1 MHHLYKSL
9 YHIDCKCIVQED
21 LHDSNTFLAVVL
33 CVVLLKEHLVEQL
46 LLRELVLL
54 LDRQMMYH
62 NLNRR
67 LRHLCWQR
75 HILDIA

>member
-1 MHHLYKSL
+1 VHHLYKSL
-9 YHIDCKCIVQED
+9 YHIDYKCIVLGGLGD
-21 LHDSNTFLAVVL
+21 NNTFLAVVL
-33 CVVLLKEHLVEQL
+33 YVAFLKEHLVEQL
-46 LLRELVLL
+46 LQKGLVLL

-62 NLNRR
+62 NLSRR

>member
-1 MHHLYKSL
+1 VHHLYKSL
-9 YHIDCKCIVQED
+9 YHIDCKCIVQEG
-21 LHDSNTFLAVVL
+21 LRDSNTFLAVALYVAFL
-33 CVVLLKEHLVEQL
+33 MEHLVEQL
-46 LLRELVLL
+46 LLKVLVLL
-54 LDRQMMYH
+54 LGRQMRYH